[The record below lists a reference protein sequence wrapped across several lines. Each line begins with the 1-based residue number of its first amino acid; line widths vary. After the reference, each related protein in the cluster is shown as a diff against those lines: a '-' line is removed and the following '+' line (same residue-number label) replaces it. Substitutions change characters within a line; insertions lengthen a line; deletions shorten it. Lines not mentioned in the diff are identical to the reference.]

1 MSTIEI
7 FKTNVQTENEAEKIL
22 NSLLKMFSSYTINF
36 DLEDDEN
43 ILRIHSLHLKIA
55 VKSIINH
62 LKTLGYNCD
71 LIE

>member
-62 LKTLGYNCD
+62 LNTLGYNCI
-71 LIE
+71 LIK

>member
-7 FKTNVQTENEAEKIL
+7 FKTNVQTDNEAEKIL
-22 NSLLKMFSSYTINF
+22 NSLLKIFSSYTINF
-36 DLEDDEN
+36 DLEDNEN

-62 LKTLGYNCD
+62 LNTLGYNCD